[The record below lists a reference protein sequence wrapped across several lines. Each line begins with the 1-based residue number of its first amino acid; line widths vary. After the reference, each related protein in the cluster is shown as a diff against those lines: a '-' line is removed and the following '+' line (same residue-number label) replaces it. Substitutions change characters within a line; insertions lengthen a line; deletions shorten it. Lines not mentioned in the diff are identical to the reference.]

1 MGGQTWIADILAAVM
16 LATAAYCLSRLVIS
30 WRQGR
35 STDRPV
41 DGVHVVMGVAMAGML
56 VPGLRFFWTGGWEI
70 IFGAA
75 TLGFAGLATREL
87 RAPKSACD
95 RPRHH
100 HLQHVLACAA
110 MVYMLAAMTT
120 VAAHAGSGT
129 AGMTGMGG
137 GAHFPTLALVLAL
150 GLIGYVIWTA
160 DRLTSFAP
168 VAALAAAG
176 RPVGALVLAGGGA
189 EAVPAS
195 TVPASTGA
203 TEPAEARRPAPLSP
217 RLAACCE
224 IAMGV
229 TMGYMLILML

>member
-16 LATAAYCLSRLVIS
+16 LATAGYCLSRLVIS

-56 VPGLRFFWTGGWEI
+56 VPGLRFFRTGGWEI
-70 IFGAA
+70 IFGASA
-75 TLGFAGLATREL
+75 LGFAWLAVREM
-87 RAPKSACD
+87 RTPKSACD

-110 MVYMLAAMTT
+110 MVYMLAAVTT
-120 VAAHAGSGT
+120 TAAHGASGNS
-129 AGMTGMGG
+129 GMSGMGG
-137 GAHFPTLALVLAL
+137 GARFPTLALILTL
-150 GLIGYVIWTA
+150 GLLGYVVWTA

-168 VAALAAAG
+168 VPALATAAA
-176 RPVGALVLAGGGA
+176 PVGDLVLAGGGKA
-189 EAVPAS
+189 TRPAS
-195 TVPASTGA
+195 TAA
-203 TEPAEARRPAPLSP
+203 TDLAADRRPRPLSP
-217 RLAACCE
+217 RQAACVE

>member
-16 LATAAYCLSRLVIS
+16 LATAGYCLSRLVIS
-30 WRQGR
+30 WRQSR

-70 IFGAA
+70 IFGAGA
-75 TLGFAGLATREL
+75 LCFAWLTMREL
-87 RAPKSACD
+87 RTAKSACD

-110 MVYMLAAMTT
+110 MVYMLAAVITT
-120 VAAHAGSGT
+120 AAHGGSGGS
-129 AGMTGMGG
+129 GMSGMAG
-137 GAHFPTLALVLAL
+137 GAHFPTLALILAL
-150 GLIGYVIWTA
+150 CLLGYVIWTT
-160 DRLTSFAP
+160 DRLTSLAP
-168 VAALAAAG
+168 VAALAAAAA
-176 RPVGALVLAGGGA
+176 PVGDLVLAGGEGD
-189 EAVPAS
+189 
-195 TVPASTGA
+195 TVPASTAA
-203 TEPAEARRPAPLSP
+203 TDLAEAARRPTPLSP

-224 IAMGV
+224 IVMGV